1 MREIDKTKP
10 VLVTGGT
17 GYLASWIVKLL
28 LEDGVRVRATVRNLS
43 DNTKNQ
49 HLINISKESDADL
62 RLYEADLLKPGS
74 FDEPMQDCELV
85 IHTAS
90 PFFVTGIKDPE
101 NDLIRP
107 AKAGTT
113 NVLTSANETESVK
126 RVVLTSSIVAIF
138 GDNIDIQ
145 TAPQGVFTEKEWN
158 VTSSATH
165 QPYSYSKTIAEKA
178 AWEMTEKQDRW
189 DLLTINP
196 GWILGPSVSK
206 RTDSMS
212 ISTMIQLGNGTFK
225 SGVPNLYTNVVDVRD
240 VAQAHVKAGYTP
252 EASGRHIVVSGG
264 TTLLGIA
271 DILRKQFGDNYPLP
285 RRVAPK
291 FMFWLIAPLL
301 GYTRQYVSKNV
312 GFEARFDN
320 SYSKS
325 DLGMEY
331 IPVAQTVVEHFQQ
344 ILDDGLLGTT

>member
-1 MREIDKTKP
+1 
-10 VLVTGGT
+10 
-17 GYLASWIVKLL
+17 
-28 LEDGVRVRATVRNLS
+28 
-43 DNTKNQ
+43 
-49 HLINISKESDADL
+49 
-62 RLYEADLLKPGS
+62 
-74 FDEPMQDCELV
+74 
-85 IHTAS
+85 
-90 PFFVTGIKDPE
+90 
-101 NDLIRP
+101 
-107 AKAGTT
+107 
-113 NVLTSANETESVK
+113 
-126 RVVLTSSIVAIF
+126 
-138 GDNIDIQ
+138 
-145 TAPQGVFTEKEWN
+145 
-158 VTSSATH
+158 
-165 QPYSYSKTIAEKA
+165 
-178 AWEMTEKQDRW
+178 MTEKQDRW